1 MNNWKSKL
9 DQYVTFMTLKQCE
22 DYVVNLIVSLYIF
35 QRRIEFIRTKAST
48 KDFEDANDS
57 KLHKSESN

>member
-1 MNNWKSKL
+1 
-9 DQYVTFMTLKQCE
+9 MTLKQCE